1 MSSRDWKHEWKDW
14 IPYPYK
20 GHTLSNP
27 QYIKDKSETFAKNG
41 NGWWCNDGKGWEMHY
56 EHYKLAKSVFETDQ
70 LDELVDNNPDDGSW
84 KGR

>member
-1 MSSRDWKHEWKDW
+1 MSSRDWKHNWKDW

-27 QYIKDKSETFAKNG
+27 QYIKDKDELFAKNG

-56 EHYKLAKSVFETDQ
+56 ETSMEYHKRKRKER
-70 LDELVDNNPDDGSW
+70 E
-84 KGR
+84 K